1 VRSRSGGHR
10 SYQSLEEETVGLP
23 EKFWPFLEVNLV
35 TLINQNSIVV
45 GVEMEDIY
53 FTDQNRS
60 QLENRILELAESVP
74 VGDPNWPHSQQLYQ
88 FIDAW
93 YDLGRYYA
101 AHTDTVIGMEI
112 VSEYVNFARLL
123 RRLISDSTLDHKLR
137 QQAEDRMRDLES
149 AIDKVI
155 FEAGSNLNN

>member
-1 VRSRSGGHR
+1 
-10 SYQSLEEETVGLP
+10 
-23 EKFWPFLEVNLV
+23 
-35 TLINQNSIVV
+35 
-45 GVEMEDIY
+45 MEDIY